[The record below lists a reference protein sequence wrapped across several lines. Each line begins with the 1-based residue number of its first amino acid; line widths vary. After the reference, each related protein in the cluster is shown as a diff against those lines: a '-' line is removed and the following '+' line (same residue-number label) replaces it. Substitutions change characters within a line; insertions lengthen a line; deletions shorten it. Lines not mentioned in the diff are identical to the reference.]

1 MNKRAGAAPT
11 IIDVARHAGVSIKTV
26 SRVMNKE
33 PTVHADTRARVQEAV
48 AALNYRPQLSAR
60 SLAGAKSF
68 LIGLLY
74 YDPSAAFVAG
84 VQQGA
89 TLGCREAGRH
99 LVVESLRRDD
109 GHMHAQIEAML
120 AALRP
125 DGMIL
130 TPPLC
135 DDPEILE
142 VLRANRTP
150 CVLISPGGEG
160 HGMAA
165 VRMDDTLAAEELT
178 NLLISLGH
186 KDIAFIEGNQSASER
201 RRAGYER
208 ALKAHRIP
216 VDKHLIM
223 PGNFQFEAGVA
234 AAQALFASA
243 KPPTAIF
250 AANDDMALGALTA
263 AQRLGIAVPH
273 DVAIVGFDDSRAAT
287 LVWPELTNLLISLG
301 HTAIAFIEGDQSASD
316 RRRHGYERALKS
328 HRIAA
333 DPALVVAGSFDFDSG
348 VAAAQQL
355 FALPRPPTAIFAAN
369 DDKAL
374 GALTAAQRLGIAVPH
389 DVAIVG
395 FDDSR
400 AATLVWPELT
410 TVRQPLAEMAM
421 AAVDML
427 LAGAARPGELA
438 PVRVLPHEVV
448 VRGSTAAP
456 AKGRS

>member
-1 MNKRAGAAPT
+1 MNKRAGAPPT
-11 IIDVARHAGVSIKTV
+11 IIDVARKAGVSIKTV

-48 AALNYRPQLSAR
+48 NELNYRPQLSAR
-60 SLAGAKSF
+60 SLAGARSF

-89 TLGCREAGRH
+89 TRGCRDAGRH
-99 LVVESLRRDD
+99 LVVESLQENGVDVQ
-109 GHMHAQIEAML
+109 AQIESML

-135 DDPEILE
+135 DNPVILD

-160 HGMAA
+160 HGMAR
-165 VRMDDTLAAEELT
+165 VRMDDALAAE
-178 NLLISLGH
+178 
-186 KDIAFIEGNQSASER
+186 
-201 RRAGYER
+201 
-208 ALKAHRIP
+208 
-216 VDKHLIM
+216 
-223 PGNFQFEAGVA
+223 
-234 AAQALFASA
+234 
-243 KPPTAIF
+243 
-250 AANDDMALGALTA
+250 
-263 AQRLGIAVPH
+263 
-273 DVAIVGFDDSRAAT
+273 
-287 LVWPELTNLLISLG
+287 ELTNLLISLG
-301 HTAIAFIEGDQSASD
+301 HTAIAFIEGDQAASD
-316 RRRHGYERALKS
+316 RRREGYERALKA
-328 HRIAA
+328 HRIPV
-333 DPALVVAGSFDFDSG
+333 DPTLVVAGSFDFEAG
-348 VAAAQQL
+348 VTAAQQL
-355 FALPRPPTAIFAAN
+355 FDRPHPPTAIFAAN
-369 DDKAL
+369 DDMAL
-374 GALTAAQRLGIAVPH
+374 GALTEAQRRGIAVPH

-427 LAGAARPGELA
+427 LSGEARLDTNHPA
-438 PVRVLPHEVV
+438 PVRVLPHEVI

-456 AKGRS
+456 AKRRP

>member
-11 IIDVARHAGVSIKTV
+11 IIDVAREAGVSIKTV

-33 PTVHADTRARVQEAV
+33 PTVHADTRARVQQAV

-99 LVVESLRRDD
+99 LVVESLQENAA
-109 GHMHAQIEAML
+109 HVPAQIESML

-135 DDPEILE
+135 DNPAILE
-142 VLRANRTP
+142 TLRAHRTP
-150 CVLISPGGEG
+150 CVLISPSGDG
-160 HGMAA
+160 HGMAS
-165 VRMDDTLAAEELT
+165 VCMDDALAAEELT

-186 KDIAFIEGNQSASER
+186 RAIGFIEGNQAASLR

-208 ALKAHRIP
+208 ALKAHGITP
-216 VDKHLIM
+216 DASLVM
-223 PGNFQFEAGVA
+223 PGNFEFDAGVDA
-234 AAQALFASA
+234 A
-243 KPPTAIF
+243 
-250 AANDDMALGALTA
+250 
-263 AQRLGIAVPH
+263 
-273 DVAIVGFDDSRAAT
+273 
-287 LVWPELTNLLISLG
+287 
-301 HTAIAFIEGDQSASD
+301 
-316 RRRHGYERALKS
+316 RR
-328 HRIAA
+328 
-333 DPALVVAGSFDFDSG
+333 
-348 VAAAQQL
+348 L

-369 DDKAL
+369 DYMAL
-374 GALTAAQRLGIAVPH
+374 GALTEAQRQGISVPG
-389 DVAIVG
+389 DLAIVG
-395 FDDSR
+395 FDDTD
-400 AATLVWPELT
+400 AASLVWPPLT

-421 AAVDML
+421 AAVAML
-427 LAGAARPGELA
+427 LAGEAKVDADTPA
-438 PVRVLPHEVV
+438 PVRTLAHEVV
-448 VRGSTAAP
+448 VRGSSAAP
-456 AKGRS
+456 AKGRA